1 MSELLAS
8 LSRFG
13 AFQALVIGDFML
25 DELVHGD
32 ASRLSPDVPVPVLRV
47 ERTERSGGGASNVA
61 SCMAWLGGLVN
72 CC

>member
-32 ASRLSPDVPVPVLRV
+32 ASRLSPDVPVHVV
-47 ERTERSGGGASNVA
+47 VA
-61 SCMAWLGGLVN
+61 AHRM
-72 CC
+72 